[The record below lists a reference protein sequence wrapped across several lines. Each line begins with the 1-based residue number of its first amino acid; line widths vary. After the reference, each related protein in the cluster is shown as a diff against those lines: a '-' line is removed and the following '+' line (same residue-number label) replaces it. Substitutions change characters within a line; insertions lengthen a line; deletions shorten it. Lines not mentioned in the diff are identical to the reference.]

1 MTEISSGGA
10 ARLCKPVNQWP
21 QEDRLRWQAALQPG
35 DLLEEGGCRAGHSQ
49 FSSRAMVK
57 GYGRWLAWLDTKGLL
72 DGRVAPRDRITL
84 DRVRA
89 YVADLERENA
99 TGTVIA
105 RLIELKI
112 MAGIIEPDAD
122 LLDRRRPVRSTKWCA

>member
-35 DLLEEGGCRAGHSQ
+35 DLLEKGGCRAGHSR
-49 FSSRAMVK
+49 FSNRAMVK
-57 GYGRWLAWLDTKGLL
+57 GYGRWLAWLDAKGLL
-72 DGRVAPRDRITL
+72 DGRVAPGDRITL
-84 DRVRA
+84 DRVRT